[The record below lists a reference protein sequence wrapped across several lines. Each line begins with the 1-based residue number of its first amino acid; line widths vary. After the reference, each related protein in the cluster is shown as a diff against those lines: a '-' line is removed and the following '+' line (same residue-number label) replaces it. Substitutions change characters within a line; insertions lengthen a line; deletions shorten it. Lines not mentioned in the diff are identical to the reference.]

1 MSSDD
6 EWLPNSDPM
15 DIDHDMTQAAKPPPA
30 PKMTRSNLGRRPGSP
45 IHRSTKY
52 IKVGADQTRVA
63 AELGAS
69 DPSNQPAT
77 VINPTVKLGKPALAS
92 TKQTLNLNRFL
103 EAVNN
108 GLSVMPNSENYT
120 PSRGALVHVCDLGPY
135 EERNFQLVNTPQLY
149 TIRRSTGPVKVW
161 RILIKDKSNAR
172 SPVLQPFASLQQ
184 AGTAADCCIEE
195 KICTNQEDATRLGT
209 IVCDIMNRVPYDLPT
224 EEMWYRGAQEDISTP
239 LGHSS
244 SWRRCSAGSPT
255 LTSDRSTSCGWTK
268 ALEKDTIPMGSTS
281 SSMKAL
287 KIPNLCELQPNFSS
301 EPHTPEDLDVQAID
315 AFLASNLPSGF
326 WYGGLR
332 EGTSVHTPSSDSACA
347 ALFGYFLYAT
357 VGQCGTEEQIKA
369 VWDDLRNRFF
379 RPTARSHRSF
389 MTGSFNKASLCSSWM
404 SHDYRHTLD
413 LTEPVYE
420 VLRIQRPGY
429 AELTR
434 PRRTTLSIQMA
445 SGNTTLQAWV
455 YEQGIRALAQC
466 RGLLNAIQAMMVAAD
481 MVDLH
486 LVTAEDVIPNYCKCL
501 EKNRSATEHII
512 DDETWH
518 DADNGTHHIAGA
530 TYKNMTLVGP
540 NGEGLRHPFTPSLDA
555 VHLLHIENG
564 VVDHHHPNNVVPTTQ
579 CINYMKGIHIHHI
592 LPWLKRVVVIA
603 RLIREDDLRP
613 TSGYPDKYKEEYE
626 TFHRAADNAY
636 LITSF
641 VPYDYLADKRH
652 RAISGVYD
660 PRNLHYRKV
669 EHTFTTKAS
678 LMKIYPPPS
687 EFNPT
692 TWNSVVIAILTK
704 NVDDIE
710 ASEKFNPHHLE
721 IPRCPNGAPWF
732 FREDL
737 MFVDDFEDDREDHRM
752 DDHKDGLKP
761 GWQYLWEE
769 FRARSYI
776 LQYYCN
782 KDHETIENPAR
793 LLLEAVVQ
801 WFETGGKCPIFGFRF
816 VQQVGHPQTWSIGRA
831 QFVKDEHG
839 NKIRDIWP
847 NDPMFSGCTQHLPT
861 DMNKHYD
868 HKKRTIVFESWKA
881 NSLRQAYPPR
891 IIPDIVQSVENIS
904 DKTEYYEARKPKREY
919 AKVNFPKSHRIT

>member
-15 DIDHDMTQAAKPPPA
+15 DIDHDTTQAAKPPPA
-30 PKMTRSNLGRRPGSP
+30 PKLTRSDLRRRPGSP
-45 IHRSTKY
+45 IHRPTKY

-63 AELGAS
+63 AELGTS

-77 VINPTVKLGKPALAS
+77 VINPTVKLEKPVLAS

-108 GLSVMPNSENYT
+108 GLSVMPDSD
-120 PSRGALVHVCDLGPY
+120 RGALVHVCDLGPY

-149 TIRRSTGPVKVW
+149 TIRRSTGPIKVW

-172 SPVLQPFASLQQ
+172 SLVLQPFASLQQ

-209 IVCDIMNRVPYDLPT
+209 IVCDVMNRVPHDLPT
-224 EEMWYRGAQEDISTP
+224 GEMWYRGARGYLMLRWKPYFDFRSLNKLCMDQSFGKGYYSYGFDVFEHESTENSKSLRASAKLFVRTP
-239 LGHSS
+239 HVSAPS
-244 SWRRCSAGSPT
+244 RTTFCS
-255 LTSDRSTSCGWTK
+255 LTQR
-268 ALEKDTIPMGSTS
+268 
-281 SSMKAL
+281 
-287 KIPNLCELQPNFSS
+287 
-301 EPHTPEDLDVQAID
+301 PEDLDVQAVD

-326 WYGGLR
+326 WSGGLR

-347 ALFGYFLYAT
+347 ALLGYFLYAT
-357 VGQCGTEEQIKA
+357 
-369 VWDDLRNRFF
+369 
-379 RPTARSHRSF
+379 
-389 MTGSFNKASLCSSWM
+389 
-404 SHDYRHTLD
+404 
-413 LTEPVYE
+413 
-420 VLRIQRPGY
+420 
-429 AELTR
+429 
-434 PRRTTLSIQMA
+434 MA
-445 SGNTTLQAWV
+445 SSDTTLQAWM
-455 YEQGIRALAQC
+455 YEQGIRALAQG

-486 LVTAEDVIPNYCKCL
+486 LVTAEDVIPNYCGCL
-501 EKNRSATEHII
+501 EKNRSATEHVCMGCGGVRLCSEMGQDEESIRILCKGCFARSTTLRSVRYRSINYTVKILVGDAHKHDRRPGAGNWSKETMLDKLGRQII

-518 DADNGTHHIAGA
+518 DADNGTHHVADA

-540 NGEGLRHPFTPSLDA
+540 NEDTLISTKRNTRPFIERLTTHTSSPPSYLKVAKFARGKD
-555 VHLLHIENG
+555 
-564 VVDHHHPNNVVPTTQ
+564 PN
-579 CINYMKGIHIHHI
+579 Y
-592 LPWLKRVVVIA
+592 
-603 RLIREDDLRP
+603 
-613 TSGYPDKYKEEYE
+613 
-626 TFHRAADNAY
+626 AA
-636 LITSF
+636 
-641 VPYDYLADKRH
+641 DYLADKRH

-660 PRNLHYRKV
+660 PKNPHYRKV
-669 EHTFTTKAS
+669 EHTFSTKAS

-710 ASEKFNPHHLE
+710 ASEKFNPHHLV
-721 IPRCPNGAPWF
+721 IPRCPDGSPWF

-737 MFVDDFEDDREDHRM
+737 MFVDDFEDDREDDRM

-793 LLLEAVVQ
+793 LFLQAVVQ
-801 WFETGGKCPIFGFRF
+801 WLETGGKCPIFGFQF
-816 VQQVGHPQTWSIGRA
+816 VQ
-831 QFVKDEHG
+831 
-839 NKIRDIWP
+839 
-847 NDPMFSGCTQHLPT
+847 
-861 DMNKHYD
+861 
-868 HKKRTIVFESWKA
+868 
-881 NSLRQAYPPR
+881 
-891 IIPDIVQSVENIS
+891 
-904 DKTEYYEARKPKREY
+904 
-919 AKVNFPKSHRIT
+919 